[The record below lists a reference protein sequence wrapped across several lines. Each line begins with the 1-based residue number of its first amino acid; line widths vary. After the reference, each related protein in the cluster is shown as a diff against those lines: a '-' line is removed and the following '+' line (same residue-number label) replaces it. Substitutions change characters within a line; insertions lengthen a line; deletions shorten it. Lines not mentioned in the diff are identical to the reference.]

1 MAHHSHEP
9 QITVL
14 PPNKEK
20 IKKLWTVAGIMAAV
34 TAVEFIFAFTM
45 DAGHLKTSIFVA
57 LTIVKAGYIV
67 GEFMHLR
74 YETKLLYWSILVPIV
89 FIAWAIVVFIYE
101 GLAIGPIRI

>member
-1 MAHHSHEP
+1 MAHHSEEP

-20 IKKLWTVAGIMAAV
+20 IKKLWRVALIMAIV
-34 TAVEFIFAFTM
+34 TGIEFVFAFTLE
-45 DAGHLKTSIFVA
+45 AGHLKTSIFIA

-74 YETKLLYWSILVPIV
+74 HEVKVLYYSILIPMV
-89 FIAWAIVVFIYE
+89 FVVWFLVAMIYE
-101 GLAIGPIRI
+101 GLSILGAK